1 MNEIRIIP
9 IEGIPEIKVDDNL
22 AEITFDVLN
31 KSEIG
36 IEKNDIFIVTQK
48 IVSKSEGME
57 RDLSNYDFEQLL
69 QSESKKII
77 RKRGDLVIAKTHH
90 GFICANAGIDRSNVK
105 KNSALLLPEDPNK
118 SADKFR
124 KRFESLANLPI
135 AVIISDTFG
144 RAWRKGQVNFAIGSS
159 GISPIDSYIGKLD
172 SFDNELN
179 ATEIAVIDEL
189 ASAAELVMKKTIDV
203 PIAIIRGVDYES
215 SKLNA
220 SELIRDDN
228 EDFFL

>member
-57 RDLSNYDFEQLL
+57 RNLSNYEFEELL

-90 GFICANAGIDRSNVK
+90 GFICANAGIDKSNVR

-118 SADKFR
+118 SADRFR

-159 GISPIDSYIGKLD
+159 GINPIDSYIGKLD

-189 ASAAELVMKKTIDV
+189 ASAAELVMKKTIDI
-203 PIAIIRGVDYES
+203 PIAIIRGVDYEN

-220 SELIRDDN
+220 KELLREDI

>member
-9 IEGIPEIKVDDNL
+9 VEGIPEIKVDDNL

-36 IEKNDIFIVTQK
+36 IEKKDIFIVTQK

-57 RDLSNYDFEQLL
+57 RDLSNYDFDELL

-105 KNSALLLPEDPNK
+105 KNSALLLPDDPNK

-179 ATEIAVIDEL
+179 ATEIALIDEL
-189 ASAAELVMKKTIDV
+189 ASAAEPVMKKTIDI
-203 PIAIIRGVDYES
+203 PIAIIRGVDYKS

-220 SELIRDDN
+220 NELIREDN

>member
-9 IEGIPEIKVDDNL
+9 VEGIPEIKIDDNL

-124 KRFESLANLPI
+124 KRFESLANLHI

-189 ASAAELVMKKTIDV
+189 ASAAELVMKKTIDI
-203 PIAIIRGVDYES
+203 PIAIIRGVDYKS

-220 SELIRDDN
+220 NELIREDN

>member
-9 IEGIPEIKVDDNL
+9 VEGIPEIKVDDNL

-57 RDLSNYDFEQLL
+57 RDLSNYDFEELL

-124 KRFESLANLPI
+124 KRFESLASLPI

-144 RAWRKGQVNFAIGSS
+144 RAWRKGQVNYAIGSS

>member
-1 MNEIRIIP
+1 MSEIRIIP
-9 IEGIPEIKVDDNL
+9 IEGIPEIKVNDNL
-22 AEITFDVLN
+22 AEITFDILN
-31 KSEIG
+31 ESEIG

-57 RDLSNYDFEQLL
+57 RDLSNYDFEELL

-90 GFICANAGIDRSNVK
+90 GFICANAGIDKSNVR

-118 SADKFR
+118 SALKFR
-124 KRFESLANLPI
+124 KKFESLANLPI

-172 SFDNELN
+172 SFNNELN

-203 PIAIIRGVDYES
+203 PIALIRGFDYKS

-220 SELIRDDN
+220 NELIRDDN

>member
-36 IEKNDIFIVTQK
+36 TEKNDIFIVTQK

-57 RDLSNYDFEQLL
+57 RNLSNYEFEELL

-90 GFICANAGIDRSNVK
+90 GFICANAGIDKSNVR

-118 SADKFR
+118 SADRFR
-124 KRFESLANLPI
+124 KRFESLANIPI

-203 PIAIIRGVDYES
+203 PIAIIRGVDYKS

>member
-9 IEGIPEIKVDDNL
+9 VEGIPEIKVDDNL

-57 RDLSNYDFEQLL
+57 RNLSNYEFEELL

-90 GFICANAGIDRSNVK
+90 GFICANAGIDKSNVR
-105 KNSALLLPEDPNK
+105 KNSVLLLPEDPNK
-118 SADKFR
+118 SAGRFR
-124 KRFESLANLPI
+124 KRFESLANISI

>member
-1 MNEIRIIP
+1 MDEVRIIP
-9 IEGIPEIKVDDNL
+9 IKGIPEIKVDDNL
-22 AEITFDVLN
+22 AEITFDILN
-31 KSEIG
+31 ESEIG

-57 RDLSNYDFEQLL
+57 RDLSNYDFVELL

-90 GFICANAGIDRSNVK
+90 GFICANAGIDKSNVR

-118 SADKFR
+118 SALKFR
-124 KRFESLANLPI
+124 KKFESLANLPI

-159 GISPIDSYIGKLD
+159 GINPIDSYIGKLD
-172 SFDNELN
+172 SFNNELN

-189 ASAAELVMKKTIDV
+189 ASAAELVMKKTIDI
-203 PIAIIRGVDYES
+203 PIAIIRGVDYKS

-220 SELIRDDN
+220 NELIREDN

>member
-9 IEGIPEIKVDDNL
+9 IEGIPEIKVGDNL
-22 AEITFDVLN
+22 AEITFNVLS

-57 RDLSNYDFEQLL
+57 RDLSYYDFEELL

-77 RKRGDLVIAKTHH
+77 RKRGDLVITKTKH
-90 GFICANAGIDRSNVK
+90 GFICANAGIDKSNVK

-118 SADKFR
+118 SANKFR

-135 AVIISDTFG
+135 AVIVSDTFG

-159 GISPIDSYIGKLD
+159 GISPIESYIGKLD
-172 SFDNELN
+172 SFNNELN

-203 PIAIIRGVDYES
+203 PIALIRGFDYKS

>member
-9 IEGIPEIKVDDNL
+9 VEGIPEIKVDDNL

-57 RDLSNYDFEQLL
+57 RDLSNYDFDELL

-105 KNSALLLPEDPNK
+105 KNSALLLPDDPNK

-189 ASAAELVMKKTIDV
+189 ASAAELVMKKTIDI
-203 PIAIIRGVDYES
+203 PIAIIRGVYYES

-220 SELIRDDN
+220 NELLREDN

>member
-9 IEGIPEIKVDDNL
+9 VEGIPEIKVDDNL
-22 AEITFDVLN
+22 AEITFNVLN

-57 RDLSNYDFEQLL
+57 RDLSNYDFEELL

-189 ASAAELVMKKTIDV
+189 ASAAELVMKKTIDI
-203 PIAIIRGVDYES
+203 PIAIIRGVDYKS

-220 SELIRDDN
+220 NELIREDN

>member
-9 IEGIPEIKVDDNL
+9 VEGIPEIKVDDNL

-57 RDLSNYDFEQLL
+57 RDLSNYDFKELL

-172 SFDNELN
+172 IFDNELN

-189 ASAAELVMKKTIDV
+189 ASAAELVMKKTIDI
-203 PIAIIRGVDYES
+203 PIAIIRGVDYKS

-220 SELIRDDN
+220 NELIREDN

>member
-22 AEITFDVLN
+22 AEITFNVLS

-57 RDLSNYDFEQLL
+57 KDLSCYDFEELL

-77 RKRGDLVIAKTHH
+77 RKRGDLVITKTKH
-90 GFICANAGIDRSNVK
+90 GFICANAGIDKSNVK

-118 SADKFR
+118 SAYKFR
-124 KRFESLANLPI
+124 KRLESLANLPI
-135 AVIISDTFG
+135 AVIVSDTFG

-159 GISPIDSYIGKLD
+159 GISPMESYIGKLD
-172 SFDNELN
+172 SFNNELN

-203 PIAIIRGVDYES
+203 PIALIRGFDYKS

>member
-9 IEGIPEIKVDDNL
+9 VEGIPEIKVDDNL

-189 ASAAELVMKKTIDV
+189 ASAAELVMKKTIDI

-220 SELIRDDN
+220 NELLREDN

>member
-1 MNEIRIIP
+1 MNEVRIIP

-48 IVSKSEGME
+48 IVSKSEGMA
-57 RDLSNYDFEQLL
+57 RDLSNYDFEELL

-90 GFICANAGIDRSNVK
+90 GFICANAGIDKSNVN
-105 KNSALLLPEDPNK
+105 KNSVLLLPEDPNK
-118 SADKFR
+118 SAYKFR
-124 KRFESLANLPI
+124 ERFESLANLPI
-135 AVIISDTFG
+135 AVIVSDTFG

-159 GISPIDSYIGKLD
+159 GISPIESYIGKLD
-172 SFDNELN
+172 SFNNELN

-203 PIAIIRGVDYES
+203 PIAIIRGVDYIS

-220 SELIRDDN
+220 AELIRDDN

>member
-9 IEGIPEIKVDDNL
+9 IEGIPEIKVNDNL
-22 AEITFDVLN
+22 AEITFEVLN

-57 RDLSNYDFEQLL
+57 RDLSNYNFEELL
-69 QSESKKII
+69 KSESKKII
-77 RKRGDLVIAKTHH
+77 RKRGDLVIAKTRH
-90 GFICANAGIDRSNVK
+90 GFICANAGIDKSNVK

-118 SADKFR
+118 SAFNFR
-124 KRFESLANLPI
+124 KKFESLANLPI

-159 GISPIDSYIGKLD
+159 GINPIDSYIGKLD
-172 SFDNELN
+172 TFNNELN

-189 ASAAELVMKKTIDV
+189 ASAAELVMKKTIDI
-203 PIAIIRGVDYES
+203 PIAIIRGVDYKS

-220 SELIRDDN
+220 NELIREDN

>member
-9 IEGIPEIKVDDNL
+9 VVGIPEIKVDDNL

-57 RDLSNYDFEQLL
+57 RNLSKYDFEELL

-90 GFICANAGIDRSNVK
+90 GFICANAGIDKSNVK

-118 SADKFR
+118 SAYKFQ
-124 KRFESLANLPI
+124 KKFESLANLPI
-135 AVIISDTFG
+135 SVIISDTFG

-172 SFDNELN
+172 SFNNELN

-203 PIAIIRGVDYES
+203 PIAIIRGVDYIS

-220 SELIRDDN
+220 AELIRDDN

>member
-1 MNEIRIIP
+1 MNEVRIIP
-9 IEGIPEIKVDDNL
+9 IKGIPEIKADDNL
-22 AEITFDVLN
+22 AEITFNVLN

-57 RDLSNYDFEQLL
+57 RNLSNYDFEELL

-90 GFICANAGIDRSNVK
+90 GFICANAGIDKSNVK

-159 GISPIDSYIGKLD
+159 GINPIDSYIGKLD

-189 ASAAELVMKKTIDV
+189 ASAAELVMKKTIDI
-203 PIAIIRGVDYES
+203 PIAIIRGVDYEI

>member
-1 MNEIRIIP
+1 MNEIKIIP
-9 IEGIPEIKVDDNL
+9 VEGIPEIKVDDNL

-57 RDLSNYDFEQLL
+57 RDLSNYDFEELL

-77 RKRGDLVIAKTHH
+77 RKRGDLIIAKTHH

-203 PIAIIRGVDYES
+203 PIAIIRGVDYKS

-220 SELIRDDN
+220 NELIREDN

>member
-1 MNEIRIIP
+1 MNEVRVMP
-9 IEGIPEIKVDDNL
+9 VHGISEIKPGDNL
-22 AEITFDVLN
+22 AEITFEVLQKN
-31 KSEIG
+31 EVC
-36 IEKNDIFIVTQK
+36 IEKNDIFVVTQK

-57 RDLSNYDFEQLL
+57 RDLSKFNFEELL

-77 RKRGDLVIAKTHH
+77 RKRGDLVIAQTNH
-90 GFICANAGIDRSNVK
+90 GFICANAGIDKSNVR
-105 KNSALLLPEDPNK
+105 KNTALLLPEDPNK
-118 SADKFR
+118 SAYKFR
-124 KRFESLANLPI
+124 KKFESLANVPI

-159 GISPIDSYIGKLD
+159 GINPIDSYIGKFD

-189 ASAAELVMKKTIDV
+189 ASAAELVMKKTIDI
-203 PIAIIRGVDYES
+203 PIAIIRGVDYEN

-220 SELIRDDN
+220 NELIRDDN

>member
-1 MNEIRIIP
+1 MNEVRIIP
-9 IEGIPEIKVDDNL
+9 VQGIPEIKDDDNL
-22 AEITFDVLN
+22 AEITYDVI
-31 KSEIG
+31 KQSEIG
-36 IEKNDIFIVTQK
+36 IEQNDILVVTQK

-57 RDLSNYDFEQLL
+57 RDLSNFNFEELL

-77 RKRGDLVIAKTHH
+77 RKRGDLIIAKTNH
-90 GFICANAGIDRSNVK
+90 GFICANAGIDKSNVR
-105 KNSALLLPEDPNK
+105 KNTALLLPEDPNK

-124 KRFESLANLPI
+124 KRFESLSNLPI

-159 GISPIDSYIGKLD
+159 GINPFESYIGELD

-189 ASAAELVMKKTIDV
+189 ASSAELVMKKTIDI
-203 PIAIIRGVDYES
+203 PIAIIRGFVYENS
-215 SKLNA
+215 NLNA
-220 SELIRDDN
+220 KELIRDDN

>member
-1 MNEIRIIP
+1 MSEIRIIP
-9 IEGIPEIKVDDNL
+9 IEGIPEIKVNDNL
-22 AEITFDVLN
+22 AEITFDILN
-31 KSEIG
+31 ESEIG

-57 RDLSNYDFEQLL
+57 RDLSNYDFKELL

-189 ASAAELVMKKTIDV
+189 ASAAELVMKKTIDI
-203 PIAIIRGVDYES
+203 PIAIIRGVDYKS

-220 SELIRDDN
+220 NELIREDN

>member
-31 KSEIG
+31 KSELG
-36 IEKNDIFIVTQK
+36 IEKNDIFIITQK

-57 RDLSNYDFEQLL
+57 RDLSCYDFEELL

-77 RKRGDLVIAKTHH
+77 RKRGALVIAKTKH
-90 GFICANAGIDRSNVK
+90 GFICANAGIDKSNVK
-105 KNSALLLPEDPNK
+105 KNSALLLPEDPDK
-118 SADKFR
+118 SANKFR

-135 AVIISDTFG
+135 AVIVSDTFG

-159 GISPIDSYIGKLD
+159 GISPIESYIGKLD
-172 SFDNELN
+172 SFNNELN

-203 PIAIIRGVDYES
+203 PIALIRGFDYKS

>member
-9 IEGIPEIKVDDNL
+9 IEGIPEIKVNDNL
-22 AEITFDVLN
+22 AEITFEVLN

-57 RDLSNYDFEQLL
+57 RNLSNYDFEELL
-69 QSESKKII
+69 QSETKKII

-90 GFICANAGIDRSNVK
+90 GFICANAGIDKSNVK

-159 GISPIDSYIGKLD
+159 GINPIDSYIGKLD

-203 PIAIIRGVDYES
+203 PIAIIRGVDYKS

-220 SELIRDDN
+220 SELIRNDN

>member
-9 IEGIPEIKVDDNL
+9 VEGIPEIKVDDNL

-57 RDLSNYDFEQLL
+57 RDLSNYDYEELL

-90 GFICANAGIDRSNVK
+90 GFICANAGIDKSNVK

-118 SADKFR
+118 SAFNFR
-124 KRFESLANLPI
+124 KKFESLANLPI

-159 GISPIDSYIGKLD
+159 GINPIDSYIGKLD
-172 SFDNELN
+172 SFNNELN

-203 PIAIIRGVDYES
+203 PIAIIRGVDYKS

-220 SELIRDDN
+220 SELIRNDN

>member
-1 MNEIRIIP
+1 MNEVRIIP
-9 IEGIPEIKVDDNL
+9 IQGIPEIKVDDNL

-57 RDLSNYDFEQLL
+57 RNLSNYEFEELL

-90 GFICANAGIDRSNVK
+90 GFICANAGIDKSNVK

-189 ASAAELVMKKTIDV
+189 ASAAELVMKKTIDI
-203 PIAIIRGVDYES
+203 PIAIIRGVDYKS

-220 SELIRDDN
+220 NELIREDN

>member
-1 MNEIRIIP
+1 MP
-9 IEGIPEIKVDDNL
+9 IQGIPEIKVDDNL

-57 RDLSNYDFEQLL
+57 RDLSNYDFEELL

-77 RKRGDLVIAKTHH
+77 RKRGNLIIAKTHH

-189 ASAAELVMKKTIDV
+189 ASAAELVMKKTIDI
-203 PIAIIRGVDYES
+203 PIAIIRGVDYKS

-220 SELIRDDN
+220 NELIREDN

>member
-9 IEGIPEIKVDDNL
+9 VEGIPEIKVDDNL

-124 KRFESLANLPI
+124 KRFESLASLPI

-189 ASAAELVMKKTIDV
+189 ASAAELVMKKTIDI
-203 PIAIIRGVDYES
+203 PIAIIRGVDYKS

-220 SELIRDDN
+220 NELIREDN

>member
-1 MNEIRIIP
+1 MSEIRIIP
-9 IEGIPEIKVDDNL
+9 IEGIPEIKVNDNL
-22 AEITFDVLN
+22 AEITFDILN
-31 KSEIG
+31 ESEIG

-57 RDLSNYDFEQLL
+57 RDLSNYDFEELL

-77 RKRGDLVIAKTHH
+77 RKRGDLIIAKTHH
-90 GFICANAGIDRSNVK
+90 GFICANAGIDKSNVK

-172 SFDNELN
+172 SFNNELN

-203 PIAIIRGVDYES
+203 PIAIIRGVDYKS

-220 SELIRDDN
+220 SELIRNDN

>member
-1 MNEIRIIP
+1 MNDVRIIP

-31 KSEIG
+31 KSG
-36 IEKNDIFIVTQK
+36 VAIEKNDIFIVTQK

-57 RDLSNYDFEQLL
+57 RDLSNYDFEELL

-77 RKRGDLVIAKTHH
+77 RKRGNLIIAKTHH

-189 ASAAELVMKKTIDV
+189 ASAAELVMKKTIDI

-220 SELIRDDN
+220 NELLREDN

>member
-22 AEITFDVLN
+22 AEITFDILN

-36 IEKNDIFIVTQK
+36 MEKNDIFIVTQK

-57 RDLSNYDFEQLL
+57 RDLSNYDYEELL

-77 RKRGDLVIAKTHH
+77 RKRGDLVIAMTHH
-90 GFICANAGIDRSNVK
+90 GFICANAGIDKSNVK

-159 GISPIDSYIGKLD
+159 GINPIESYIGKLD

-179 ATEIAVIDEL
+179 ATEIAIIDEL

-203 PIAIIRGVDYES
+203 PIAIIRGVDYKS

-220 SELIRDDN
+220 TELIRNDN